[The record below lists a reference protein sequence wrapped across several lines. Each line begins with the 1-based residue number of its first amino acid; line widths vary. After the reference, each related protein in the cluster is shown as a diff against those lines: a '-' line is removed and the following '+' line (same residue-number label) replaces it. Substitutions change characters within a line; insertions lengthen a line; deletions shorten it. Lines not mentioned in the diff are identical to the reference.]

1 MAENM
6 KEGRKLW
13 TKDELVL
20 AFNLYLKLPF
30 GKLHSSNPEIIR
42 LARLLNRTPGS
53 VAMRLN
59 NFASI
64 DPYHQQRGVKGLDG
78 GKKKVMPIWEEF
90 IEDRERLLFESEKIL
105 ARLENTS
112 LEKKFH
118 DKLTGTELLK
128 GEEKIREVKTRVN
141 QSVFRSIVMANYEFK
156 CCISGIDLTDLLLAS
171 HIIPWSKNEK
181 ERLNPENG
189 ICLSPLYDRAFDK
202 GLIGI
207 STNFEILISRV
218 VKNNNDKAYYS
229 EFFAPIEGRKITMP
243 KKYIPRKEFLEYHL
257 DAVYIN

>member
-1 MAENM
+1 MAGKM
-6 KEGRKLW
+6 KEGRRLW

-20 AFNLYLKLPF
+20 ALNLYLKLPF

-42 LARLLNRTPGS
+42 LSRLLNRTPSS

-64 DPYHQQRGVKGLDG
+64 DPYHQQRGIKGLDG
-78 GKKKVMPIWEEF
+78 GKKQVMPIWDEF

-112 LEKKFH
+112 LERKFQ
-118 DKLTGTELLK
+118 DELSGTESLI

-141 QSVFRSIVMANYEFK
+141 QSVFRRIVMANYEFK
-156 CCISGIDLTDLLLAS
+156 CCISGIDLPDLLLAS
-171 HIIPWSKNEK
+171 HILPWSKNEK

-257 DAVYIN
+257 DVVYVN